1 MWLHLIHY
9 WMLQHIQQLL
19 DSNKAMMENPSKRSP
34 AIKFIPGIAWFFL
47 ILVLI
52 CLPGSNI
59 PTVET
64 WLNDIYFDKWV
75 HAGLFGMLVFLFIYP
90 IYKKLIL
97 PLQVKKIWAIK
108 IAIAAVIWG
117 LTTEFIQKFFIPDRS
132 FDIYDLAA
140 DTAGILVAYNWCR
153 VKYL

>member
-1 MWLHLIHY
+1 
-9 WMLQHIQQLL
+9 MLQHIQQLL
-19 DSNKAMMENPSKRSP
+19 DSNKAIMQNPSKRSP

-52 CLPGSNI
+52 SLPGSDI
-59 PTVET
+59 PPVET

-90 IYKKLIL
+90 IYKKMVL
-97 PLQVKKIWAIK
+97 PLQVKRNWAIK

-117 LTTEFIQKFFIPDRS
+117 LTTEYIQKFFIPDRS
-132 FDIYDLAA
+132 FDLYDLAA
-140 DTAGILVAYNWCR
+140 DSAGILVAYNWCR
-153 VKYL
+153 IKYL

>member
-1 MWLHLIHY
+1 MWQHLINY
-9 WMLQHIQQLL
+9 WMPQPIQQLL
-19 DSNKAMMENPSKRSP
+19 DSNKAIMQNPAARPSVK
-34 AIKFIPGIAWFFL
+34 IFIPGIAWFFL

-52 CLPGSNI
+52 CLPGSKI
-59 PTVET
+59 PPVET

-90 IYKKLIL
+90 IYKKLVL
-97 PLQVKKIWAIK
+97 PLQVKKRWAIK
-108 IAIAAVIWG
+108 ITIAAIVWG
-117 LTTEFIQKFFIPDRS
+117 LTTEFIQKFFIAGRS

>member
-1 MWLHLIHY
+1 M
-9 WMLQHIQQLL
+9 QH
-19 DSNKAMMENPSKRSP
+19 PSKRSP
-34 AIKFIPGIAWFFL
+34 AIKFIPGITWFFL

-52 CLPGSNI
+52 SLPGSNI

-90 IYKKLIL
+90 MYKKMIL
-97 PLQVKKIWAIK
+97 PLQVKRNWAIK
-108 IAIAAVIWG
+108 IALAAVIWG
-117 LTTEFIQKFFIPDRS
+117 ITTEFIQKFFIPDRS
-132 FDIYDLAA
+132 FDIYDVAA

>member
-1 MWLHLIHY
+1 
-9 WMLQHIQQLL
+9 ML
-19 DSNKAMMENPSKRSP
+19 NPAKRSP
-34 AIKFIPGIAWFFL
+34 AINFIPGITWFIL

-52 CLPGSNI
+52 CLPGSKI

-97 PLQVKKIWAIK
+97 PLKVKKIWAFIK

-117 LTTEFIQKFFIPDRS
+117 VATEFIQKFFIPDRS

-153 VKYL
+153 IKYL

>member
-1 MWLHLIHY
+1 MWLHLINY

-19 DSNKAMMENPSKRSP
+19 GNKAFMQNPSKRSP

-52 CLPGSNI
+52 SLPGSKI

-90 IYKKLIL
+90 IYKKLVL
-97 PLQVKKIWAIK
+97 PLQVKRNWAIK

-140 DTAGILVAYNWCR
+140 YTAGILVAYNWCR

>member
-1 MWLHLIHY
+1 M
-9 WMLQHIQQLL
+9 Q
-19 DSNKAMMENPSKRSP
+19 NPSKRPS
-34 AIKFIPGIAWFFL
+34 AKTFTPGIAWFFL
-47 ILVLI
+47 ILILI
-52 CLPGSNI
+52 CLPGSKL

-97 PLQVKKIWAIK
+97 PLQVKRNWAIK
-108 IAIAAVIWG
+108 ITIAAVIWG
-117 LTTEFIQKFFIPDRS
+117 LTTELIQHFFIPGRS

-140 DTAGILVAYNWCR
+140 DAAGILVAYNWCR
-153 VKYL
+153 AKYL

>member
-1 MWLHLIHY
+1 M
-9 WMLQHIQQLL
+9 QFLL
-19 DSNKAMMENPSKRSP
+19 DSNKASMQNPSKRSSVK
-34 AIKFIPGIAWFFL
+34 KFIPGIAWFFL

-59 PTVET
+59 PQVET

-90 IYKKLIL
+90 IYKKMVL
-97 PLQVKKIWAIK
+97 PLQVKRTWAIK
-108 IAIAAVIWG
+108 IAIGAVVWG

-132 FDIYDLAA
+132 FEIGRAH
-140 DTAGILVAYNWCR
+140 V
-153 VKYL
+153 

>member
-1 MWLHLIHY
+1 
-9 WMLQHIQQLL
+9 MLQHIQQLL
-19 DSNKAMMENPSKRSP
+19 DNKALMQNPSIRSSLK
-34 AIKFIPGIAWFFL
+34 KFIPGIAWFFL

-52 CLPGSNI
+52 CLPGSRI
-59 PTVET
+59 PSVET

-90 IYKKLIL
+90 IYKKMIL
-97 PLQVKKIWAIK
+97 PLQVKRNWAIK

-117 LTTEFIQKFFIPDRS
+117 LTTELIQKFFIAERS

-153 VKYL
+153 IKYL

>member
-1 MWLHLIHY
+1 MWQHLINY
-9 WMLQHIQQLL
+9 LMLQHIQQLL
-19 DSNKAMMENPSKRSP
+19 DNKALMQNPSTRSSVK
-34 AIKFIPGIAWFFL
+34 KFIPGIACFFL

-52 CLPGSNI
+52 CLPGSKI
-59 PTVET
+59 PPVET

-90 IYKKLIL
+90 IYKKMIL
-97 PLQVKKIWAIK
+97 PLQLKRNWAIK

-117 LTTEFIQKFFIPDRS
+117 LTTELIQKFFIAERS

-140 DTAGILVAYNWCR
+140 DTAGILAAYNWCR
-153 VKYL
+153 IKYL